1 MIISV
6 IFACDASYCF
16 SKKLMFPTECPK
28 EGKEKRRNIRKPQ
41 KIHGKKKKGEKVL
54 HAVSVY
60 LKTKLLD
67 SFNPYFPSK

>member
-1 MIISV
+1 MIICNNYSLVMLLIVSV
-6 IFACDASYCF
+6 
-16 SKKLMFPTECPK
+16 KMFLTECSK
-28 EGKEKRRNIRKPQ
+28 EGKEKRRNIRKPK
-41 KIHGKKKKGEKVL
+41 KIREKEKEKVL

>member
-1 MIISV
+1 MLLIVSV
-6 IFACDASYCF
+6 
-16 SKKLMFPTECPK
+16 KTFPTECPK

-41 KIHGKKKKGEKVL
+41 KIHEKKKEEKVL

>member
-41 KIHGKKKKGEKVL
+41 KIHGKKKKRRE
-54 HAVSVY
+54 
-60 LKTKLLD
+60 
-67 SFNPYFPSK
+67 SFTCCQCIPENQIVG

>member
-41 KIHGKKKKGEKVL
+41 KIHEKKIE
-54 HAVSVY
+54 
-60 LKTKLLD
+60 
-67 SFNPYFPSK
+67 SFTCCQCIPENQIVG